1 MRAHLL
7 DIFKQ
12 AYIISTTANEDVGEC
27 FNFMEPKE
35 IQIEE
40 GGGNDLG
47 RGEIET
53 GTPAMFDVA
62 PHTES
67 ISAAA
72 ATDVERM
79 DVATATALRPTEFAK
94 VEKSLASLG
103 FFTPSSR
110 RIKNQKVKR
119 VGFTREIDGKR
130 VEVSAEIH
138 PSAMF
143 GLPVTADQD
152 KYLALQK
159 IITNKLQSDGKVTN
173 PIRFK
178 SSELLRL
185 LNTSTKTGKNYKAI
199 SEWLDV
205 MSATTIFS
213 DGAVYVAGQ
222 KRFARDRFR
231 VFDRALSFGKEME
244 DGTIADANYIWLST
258 WQLENINNKF
268 LVPID
273 LETYRELKNH
283 ISKALVPLL
292 QVWLYASKKAESFEK
307 RYSDLCEILTLQIY
321 RTPSQILRQFKPSLD
336 ELTHHGY
343 LASWRIEKTSDKK
356 SYKIVLF
363 HGPKFHRDRR
373 RRLEQKDRLEPVVV
387 VGEFEGSEPNLPE
400 PGTNGSVP
408 ASKTDAIQE
417 HTGSVRGEA
426 PDMQGKLV
434 DDLSARGL
442 MPSAVLKLLGSLA
455 PEGLDKIPD
464 YIDYFDHARK
474 GGDIGPGLLY
484 DLIRNGDPLPAN
496 FETRQQKSDRLTAE
510 GRSKNAT
517 RIQEELRSEYEIH
530 TRQAI
535 DRYIAELPPGE
546 FDRRVAAHMA
556 APANH
561 PDFWKDRSDMAEQF
575 ARHAVRAE
583 IAKGMTLPTYED
595 FSRRELPRIA
605 AKFELDPT
613 QLNQQNGE
621 NSLIQESPQKAEN
634 ASGSDLPVQLDL
646 SGVSNQPSSPRAE
659 LDSGSL

>member
-1 MRAHLL
+1 MEHEEVQNGIDDPILE
-7 DIFKQ
+7 
-12 AYIISTTANEDVGEC
+12 TMEDGEGY
-27 FNFMEPKE
+27 NF
-35 IQIEE
+35 
-40 GGGNDLG
+40 G

-53 GTPAMFDVA
+53 TA
-62 PHTES
+62 
-67 ISAAA
+67 ISSPPPLDEKHSADAQNDLERTDI
-72 ATDVERM
+72 ATTSV
-79 DVATATALRPTEFAK
+79 LRPTVFAK

-138 PSAMF
+138 PSGMF

-152 KYLALQK
+152 KYLALQQ
-159 IITNKLQSDGKVTN
+159 IITNQLQSEGKVTN

-185 LNTSTKTGKNYKAI
+185 LHASTKAGRNYKAI

-205 MSATTIFS
+205 MSATTIIS
-213 DGAVYVAGQ
+213 NGAVYTTGQ

-244 DGTIADANYIWLST
+244 DGTVADANYIWLSA

-307 RYSDLCEILTLQIY
+307 RYADLCEILTLQMY
-321 RTPSQILRQFKPSLD
+321 RSPSQILRQFKPSLD
-336 ELTHHGY
+336 ELTQHGY
-343 LASWRIEKTSDKK
+343 LEKWRIEKTSDRK

-373 RRLEQKDRLEPVVV
+373 RRLEQKDHAEPRIV
-387 VGEFEGSEPNLPE
+387 VGESEAVEPNLPE
-400 PGTNGSVP
+400 PGPVVNTPVMKAESPHNHPGSDGDGV
-408 ASKTDAIQE
+408 TD
-417 HTGSVRGEA
+417 V
-426 PDMQGKLV
+426 QGKLV

-442 MPSAVLKLLGSLA
+442 MPSAVLKLLGSL
-455 PEGLDKIPD
+455 PSVRLETIPD
-464 YIDYFDHARK
+464 YIDYFDQAKRN
-474 GGDIGPGLLY
+474 GDVGPGLLY
-484 DLIRNGDPLPAN
+484 DLIKNGAPLPAG
-496 FETRQQKSDRLTAE
+496 FETRRQRVGRLAAEDRAKNLARAE
-510 GRSKNAT
+510 DALKA
-517 RIQEELRSEYEIH
+517 EYEGY

-535 DRYIAELPPGE
+535 DRFIAEELPPGE
-546 FDRRVAAHMA
+546 LDRRIAAYMA
-556 APANH
+556 DPANQS
-561 PDFWKDRSDMAEQF
+561 DFWKEHPDMAEQF
-575 ARHAVRAE
+575 ARHAVRTE
-583 IAKGMTLPTYED
+583 ISKGISLPAYED

-605 AKFELDPT
+605 AKFRLDP
-613 QLNQQNGE
+613 NEIGFAPVE
-621 NSLIQESPQKAEN
+621 ESPQEPARPDVASTPIDDHLPN
-634 ASGSDLPVQLDL
+634 ALYA
-646 SGVSNQPSSPRAE
+646 PSTNVPP
-659 LDSGSL
+659 

>member
-1 MRAHLL
+1 MEHEEFQNGIDDPILE
-7 DIFKQ
+7 
-12 AYIISTTANEDVGEC
+12 TMEDGEGD
-27 FNFMEPKE
+27 NF
-35 IQIEE
+35 
-40 GGGNDLG
+40 G

-53 GTPAMFDVA
+53 GTTAIFAA
-62 PHTES
+62 PPRDENGSTNTQNSFEK
-67 ISAAA
+67 
-72 ATDVERM
+72 TDV
-79 DVATATALRPTEFAK
+79 VTTLAPRPTAFAK

-138 PSAMF
+138 PSGMF

-152 KYLALQK
+152 KYLALQQ
-159 IITNKLQSDGKVTN
+159 IITNQLQSEGKVTN

-185 LNTSTKTGKNYKAI
+185 LHASTKAGRNYKAI

-213 DGAVYVAGQ
+213 NGAVYTAGQ
-222 KRFARDRFR
+222 KRFAKDRFR

-244 DGTIADANYIWLST
+244 DGTVADANYIWLST

-307 RYSDLCEILTLQIY
+307 RYADLCEILTLQMY
-321 RTPSQILRQFKPSLD
+321 RSPSQILRQFRPSLD
-336 ELTHHGY
+336 ELTQHGY
-343 LASWRIEKTSDKK
+343 LEKWRIEKTSDGK

-373 RRLEQKDRLEPVVV
+373 RRLEQKNHAEPRIVVAESEPV
-387 VGEFEGSEPNLPE
+387 EPNLPE
-400 PGTNGSVP
+400 PGTASIAPSSRVEHPQNHPGSDGDGV
-408 ASKTDAIQE
+408 TD
-417 HTGSVRGEA
+417 V
-426 PDMQGKLV
+426 QGKLV

-442 MPSAVLKLLGSLA
+442 MPSAVLKLLGSLPSA
-455 PEGLDKIPD
+455 RLETIPD
-464 YIDYFDHARK
+464 YIDYFDQAK
-474 GGDIGPGLLY
+474 KAGDVGPGLLY
-484 DLIRNGDPLPAN
+484 DLIKNGAALPAG
-496 FETRQQKSDRLTAE
+496 FETRRQKVERLAAEDRAKSLARAE
-510 GRSKNAT
+510 DTLKA
-517 RIQEELRSEYEIH
+517 EYEAYARH
-530 TRQAI
+530 AL
-535 DRYIAELPPGE
+535 DRFIAEQLPPGE
-546 FDRRVAAHMA
+546 LDRRIAAYMA
-556 APANH
+556 DPVNQS
-561 PDFWKDRSDMAEQF
+561 DFWKEHPDMAEQF

-583 IAKGMTLPTYED
+583 IAKGMSLPSYED
-595 FSRRELPRIA
+595 FTRRELP
-605 AKFELDPT
+605 E
-613 QLNQQNGE
+613 
-621 NSLIQESPQKAEN
+621 QESRKN
-634 ASGSDLPVQLDL
+634 AVDTAGDEVPPQLDL
-646 SGVSNQPSSPRAE
+646 PTIANKDSLPQAESG
-659 LDSGSL
+659 L

>member
-1 MRAHLL
+1 MH
-7 DIFKQ
+7 D
-12 AYIISTTANEDVGEC
+12 ST
-27 FNFMEPKE
+27 FMEREE
-35 IQIEE
+35 IENRIEDPILDAME
-40 GGGNDLG
+40 DGEDNNFG

-53 GTPAMFDVA
+53 GTTP
-62 PHTES
+62 
-67 ISAAA
+67 ISAASRRDQKSSSDQSDFEKA
-72 ATDVERM
+72 EIAIAST
-79 DVATATALRPTEFAK
+79 LRPTAFAK

-159 IITNKLQSDGKVTN
+159 IITNTLQSDGKVTN

-213 DGAVYVAGQ
+213 DGAVYTTGQ
-222 KRFARDRFR
+222 KRYARDRFR

-244 DGTIADANYIWLST
+244 DGTIADANYIWLSS

-283 ISKALVPLL
+283 IAKALVPLL
-292 QVWLYASKKAESFEK
+292 QVWLYASKKMESFEK
-307 RYSDLCEILTLQIY
+307 RYADLCEMLTLQMY
-321 RTPSQILRQFKPSLD
+321 RSPSQIVRQLKPSLD
-336 ELTHHGY
+336 ELAQHGY
-343 LASWRIEKTSDKK
+343 LEKWRIEKTSDRK
-356 SYKIVLF
+356 SFKIVLF

-373 RRLEQKDRLEPVVV
+373 RRLEQKDHVEPSVV
-387 VGEFEGSEPNLPE
+387 VGEFEAAELNLPE
-400 PGTNGSVP
+400 PGRLEGTP
-408 ASKTDAIQE
+408 AVKVGVLAERPAIE
-417 HTGSVRGEA
+417 RSEA
-426 PDMQGKLV
+426 PDTQGKMV

-442 MPSAVLKLLGSLA
+442 MPSAVLKLLGTLSAARL
-455 PEGLDKIPD
+455 ETIPD
-464 YIDYFDHARK
+464 YIDYFDKAK
-474 GGDIGPGLLY
+474 KAGDVGPGLLY
-484 DLIRNGDPLPAN
+484 DLIKNGDPLPSG
-496 FETRQQKSDRLTAE
+496 FETSGQKAERLAAEDRTKALARAAE
-510 GRSKNAT
+510 ARKA
-517 RIQEELRSEYEIH
+517 EYEIY

-535 DRYIAELPPGE
+535 DQFIAEVLPPGE
-546 FDRRVAAHMA
+546 LDRRVAAYMA
-556 APANH
+556 DPTNQS
-561 PDFWKDRSDMAEQF
+561 DFWREHPDMAEQF

-583 IAKGMTLPTYED
+583 ISKGMNLPSFED
-595 FSRRELPRIA
+595 FSRGELPTTA
-605 AKFELDPT
+605 LKLQPEPT
-613 QLNQQNGE
+613 QLSQDTEERAAVQEAPENAVESAGSEAPVLFDIPIASNQD
-621 NSLIQESPQKAEN
+621 SSPQAE
-634 ASGSDLPVQLDL
+634 SGL
-646 SGVSNQPSSPRAE
+646 
-659 LDSGSL
+659 